1 MNKFEDVLKNQR
13 PRNFATAFALMLAS
27 LIVIFVLWNL
37 AQVAAIL
44 GLAIY
49 EMMPSLKSGIPF
61 NQIEFMEKVSNLAK
75 IPQGDFAA
83 EIRFAVFV
91 LFFSFG
97 IGLLTTILWRKVF
110 EKLPI
115 LTLFSGA
122 SHFRLKLFFLGA
134 AIAPLIIIISSLLSL
149 VAGENSFAVMTTRYN
164 SLGFGHYIIL
174 LPLYLLAFGVQS
186 TFEEVFIRAGFMQ
199 HLRRLK
205 APIWLAAII
214 SNGVFGMLHFQPGID
229 KSVLLM
235 TACMGLSFA
244 YSTWRT
250 NGIELSMGAHILN
263 NFMVGAIIG
272 QMDNKVIGDEAYFG
286 GIVYLLF
293 FVVLLELFLKL
304 FPDFLKEKGRD
315 GVGADLIA

>member
-1 MNKFEDVLKNQR
+1 MNKFEDILKDQR
-13 PRNFATAFALMLAS
+13 PRNIATGFALMLSS

-44 GLAIY
+44 GLALY
-49 EMMPSLKSGIPF
+49 EMMPSLKSGLPF
-61 NQIEFMEKVSNLAK
+61 DQSEFLEKVSGLAK
-75 IPQGDFAA
+75 IPQGNFAA

-97 IGLLTTILWRKVF
+97 IGLLTAIFWRKLF

-122 SHFRLKLFFLGA
+122 SYFRLRLFFLGA
-134 AIAPLIIIISSLLSL
+134 MIAPSIIIISALLSL
-149 VAGENSFAVMTTRYN
+149 VGGENSFAAMASRFN
-164 SLGFGHYIIL
+164 ALGFEHYIVL
-174 LPLYLLAFGVQS
+174 LPIYLIAFGVQS

-214 SNGVFGMLHFQPGID
+214 SNGIFGMLHFQPGID

-250 NGIELSMGAHILN
+250 NGIELSMGAHIMN

-272 QMDNKVIGDEAYFG
+272 QMDNKQIGDEAYFG

-315 GVGADLIA
+315 GAGADLIA